1 MQETIVKHQIRHI
14 LFLLFLSQ
22 LWGQDVRATIQS
34 GPIDYLDT
42 LPEMPLCAM
51 PTLTPEFTRN
61 HLEKME
67 RDYPDI
73 YARMQVPP
81 ILNKSATV
89 GSVQKFWVIVDDGQ
103 GGTKSEE
110 IVALM
115 LAKGDHTAIW
125 ADTSKLSSANNI
137 SSSLAAQYIT
147 LLEEKTP
154 NGSRDSTKGVYD
166 LELQY
171 FGSPPNYDG
180 DNVVDFLFADIFS
193 GAGGYFYT
201 LDQTNG
207 TGSNRRDIVYLN
219 MVSSIS
225 YTEGVLSHELQHLIH
240 YNYDPNEAIQFNEG
254 LSEMATII
262 CGGNYIPHAHY
273 LNQAD
278 QTGWSWEGGAAAYAM
293 VSLFTVYYVEQLGDA
308 SIKEFVQMQAG
319 GYPKNSW
326 EAFDQMMTNYNTGMD
341 HRDWLMNWFTA
352 NILDDKT
359 IDQKYGYD
367 IWLPMRA
374 RVTAKHLSGKVEST
388 GNTLK
393 DYSANFISYESSTDS
408 MEITFSATS
417 SGSPKF
423 RSIEFNDSSVVVNN
437 LSNGTKH
444 LLYHDSLKVNQVMFV
459 AASTENRSITYN
471 YFSDGT
477 DASGWTG
484 YETIA
489 YDDGEADLFTTS
501 DGTQFGW
508 LGWGNNFIGRGWGV
522 SFDPM
527 MAENQ
532 LVELNLMV
540 GFAQEFS
547 GSTTPANADKDFNI
561 HFFKRDPSTGAVT
574 SIMDSIRWSTSRT
587 GLTGNF
593 STVDL
598 TPYKEQL
605 SNLGPLVITIVED
618 DTIGT
623 YFAMDKNAKGENYT
637 FAYNYNN
644 SGTLDSMNNFTVG
657 DASLDGWNYI
667 FRASFYI
674 ADNTIPNLK
683 AGYMQHS
690 IFTDVMKIY
699 VIGNSVVSPD
709 YMTITANNAGYES
722 VLNAQAVAS
731 NDSLLL
737 VEQFKLNTSGTLD
750 INVKG
755 TLRYGRSN
763 IDTTFK
769 YNVNFTSSKI
779 GGDIASRDGVYVIS
793 IPENSLSEDSYV
805 IVGKDPSGPG
815 TNRINTDQVLGSIYT
830 ASPIGKALKSGATIS
845 LVLNGLDAETVSIGY
860 WDGEVWRELISTIST
875 DGTSMVGIGT
885 HLGYYALIA
894 KGSGM
899 PLAVDEK
906 LMIPIEYALAQNYPN
921 PFNPETRIHYDLP
934 ESGHVRLVIY
944 DILGRELVQLVNT
957 YQGPGRYDI
966 LWKGE
971 DASGLP
977 VSSGIYFYQLKSG
990 SFLETKKMVVSR

>member
-1 MQETIVKHQIRHI
+1 MKRYNLPIIMLVLFTQI
-14 LFLLFLSQ
+14 
-22 LWGQDVRATIQS
+22 WGQNVRATIQS

-42 LPEMPLCAM
+42 LPERPLCAM
-51 PTLTPEFTRN
+51 PTLTSEFTLN

-67 RDYPDI
+67 RDYPEV

-81 ILNKSATV
+81 VLNKSAEV
-89 GSVQKFWVIVDDGQ
+89 GTLQKFWVIVDDDA

-110 IVALM
+110 VVAEM

-137 SSSLAAQYIT
+137 SSSLANQYIT

-154 NGSRDSTKGVYD
+154 SGSRDSTKGIYD

-180 DNVVDFLFADIFS
+180 DGVVDFLFADIYS
-193 GAGGYFYT
+193 GAGGYFYG

-207 TGSNRRDIVYLN
+207 TGSNRRDIVYLDIYA
-219 MVSSIS
+219 SIS
-225 YTEGVLSHELQHLIH
+225 YTEGTLSHELQHLIH
-240 YNYDPNEAIQFNEG
+240 FNYDPYEETTFNEG
-254 LSEMATII
+254 LSEMATIV
-262 CGGNYIPHAHY
+262 CGGEYISHAHY

-278 QTGWSWEGGAAAYAM
+278 QTGWDWVGGAAQYSMA
-293 VSLFTVYYVEQLGDA
+293 SLFTVYFVEQLGDA

-319 GYPKNSW
+319 GNPKQSW
-326 EAFDQMMTNYNTGMD
+326 QAFDQMMINHGTGIT
-341 HRDWLMNWFTA
+341 HKEWLMDWFTA
-352 NILDDKT
+352 NILDNKI
-359 IDQKYGYD
+359 IDSKYGYD

-417 SGSPKF
+417 SGSPKY
-423 RSIEFNDSSVVVNN
+423 RSIEYNDSSVVVNT
-437 LSNGTKH
+437 LTNGTKH
-444 LLYHDSLKVNQVMFV
+444 LLYHDSLKVTSAIFI
-459 AASTENRSITYN
+459 AASTENRSIN
-471 YFSDGT
+471 YDYVSDGT

-501 DGTQFGW
+501 DNSQFGW
-508 LGWGNNFIGRGWGV
+508 LGWGNNFTGSGWGV
-522 SFDPM
+522 AFDPK

-561 HFFKRDPSTGAVT
+561 HIFKRDPSTGAVT
-574 SIMDSIRWSTSRT
+574 DIMDPILWSTSRS

-593 STVDL
+593 STIDL
-598 TPYKEQL
+598 TPYKAQL
-605 SNLGPLVITIVED
+605 SNLGPIVITIVED
-618 DTIGT
+618 DTVGT
-623 YFAMDKNAKGENYT
+623 YFAMDKNKNGENYT

-644 SGTLDSMNNFTVG
+644 SGTLDSMNNFSVG
-657 DASLDGWNYI
+657 GVSLDGWNYI

-709 YMTITANNAGYES
+709 HMTITANNAGYES
-722 VLNAQAVAS
+722 VLDAQAVAS

-737 VEQFKLNTSGTLD
+737 VEQFKLNTTGTLD

-755 TLRYGRSN
+755 TLRYGRTN

-769 YNVNFTSSKI
+769 YNVNYTSSKV
-779 GGDIASRDGVYVIS
+779 GGDVASRDGVYTIS

-815 TNRINTDQVLGSIYT
+815 TVTMYNDRVMGTIYT
-830 ASPIGKALKSGATIS
+830 AGPIGKTLATGATIS
-845 LVLNGLDAETVSIGY
+845 LALNGLDAETVSIGY
-860 WDGEVWRELISTIST
+860 WDGEVWRELRSSVSA
-875 DGTSMVGIGT
+875 DGASLEGIGT
-885 HLGYYALIA
+885 HLGHYALIA

-906 LMIPIEYALAQNYPN
+906 LMIPTEYALAQNYPN
-921 PFNPETRIHYDLP
+921 PFNPETRIHYELP

-957 YQGPGRYDI
+957 QQGPGRYDI

-977 VSSGIYFYQLKSG
+977 VSSGIYFYQLKVG
-990 SFLETKKMVVSR
+990 SFSETKKMVVSR